1 MPDNF
6 IFMGIGAVIILI
18 LLITIFVVKKMM
30 DKKRI
35 TEQGYIV
42 PCEITEL
49 KKDYSTKRNNVNPY
63 IMTCVYKHN
72 GKEYVYK
79 QKNILNLESFM
90 VVGQDINVFVDPNNF
105 NKYVIDIKG
114 ESRGDYDVNKKGG
127 RDYVVTPK
135 FQLSY
140 FLFGTIFCS
149 LIDVSLILNFK
160 VLVSQ
165 ISMNIIPLILC
176 LVTFLILIFF
186 HYAFIIKV
194 IKDYNKAQWLLKN
207 GVELSCKIIRKES
220 VIVRRKEFNEYIQTN
235 TGYRNERKIKFVFE
249 ALDKEKLKSLGCKD
263 IDNHLFFS
271 VLYNRGSI
279 ENRNYSIDDVVTI
292 YVNPTKIN
300 EYCVSF

>member
-18 LLITIFVVKKMM
+18 LLITIFVVKKMI

-35 TEQGYIV
+35 MEQGYIV

-49 KKDYSTKRNNVNPY
+49 KKDYSTKINNVNPY

-114 ESRGDYDVNKKGG
+114 ESRGDYDVNKKEG
-127 RDYVVTPK
+127 RNYVVTPK

-160 VLVSQ
+160 VLISQ
-165 ISMNIIPLILC
+165 ISVNIVLLILSIVMFFI
-176 LVTFLILIFF
+176 LVLF

-194 IKDYNKAQWLLKN
+194 IKDYNKAKWLIQN
-207 GVELSCKIIRKES
+207 GIEMSCKIIRKES

-249 ALDKEKLKSLGCKD
+249 PIDKEGLKSLGCND

-271 VLYNRGSI
+271 KLYNRGSVESRKYNI
-279 ENRNYSIDDVVTI
+279 NDVVTI

>member
-1 MPDNF
+1 MLDNL

-18 LLITIFVVKKMM
+18 LLITIFVVKKMI

-35 TEQGYIV
+35 MEQGYIV

-49 KKDYSTKRNNVNPY
+49 KKDYSTRITNVHPY
-63 IMTCVYKHN
+63 ILTCVYKHN
-72 GKEYVYK
+72 GKEYVYE
-79 QKNILNLESFM
+79 QKNILNLEPFM
-90 VVGQDINVFVDPNNF
+90 IVGQDINVFVDPDNL
-105 NKYVIDIKG
+105 NKYVIDLKG
-114 ESRGDYDVNKKGG
+114 ESRGDYDVNKKEY
-127 RDYVVTPK
+127 RNYVVTPK

-140 FLFGTIFCS
+140 FLFGVIFCS

-220 VIVRRKEFNEYIQTN
+220 ILVRERNLNERLD
-235 TGYRNERKIKFVFE
+235 GDYRRVRKIKFVFE

-279 ENRNYSIDDVVTI
+279 ENRNYSINDVVTI

-300 EYCVSF
+300 EYCISF

>member
-1 MPDNF
+1 
-6 IFMGIGAVIILI
+6 
-18 LLITIFVVKKMM
+18 
-30 DKKRI
+30 
-35 TEQGYIV
+35 
-42 PCEITEL
+42 
-49 KKDYSTKRNNVNPY
+49 
-63 IMTCVYKHN
+63 
-72 GKEYVYK
+72 
-79 QKNILNLESFM
+79 M
-90 VVGQDINVFVDPNNF
+90 VVGQDINVFVDPDNF

-114 ESRGDYDVNKKGG
+114 ESRGDYDVNKKEY
-127 RDYVVTPK
+127 RNYVVTPK

-140 FLFGTIFCS
+140 FLFGIIFCS

-220 VIVRRKEFNEYIQTN
+220 ILVRERNLNERLDGDYRKV
-235 TGYRNERKIKFVFE
+235 RKIKFVFE

-279 ENRNYSIDDVVTI
+279 ENRNYSINDVVTI

-300 EYCVSF
+300 EYCISF

>member
-1 MPDNF
+1 MLDNL
-6 IFMGIGAVIILI
+6 IFMGIGAIIILI
-18 LLITIFVVKKMM
+18 LLITIFLVKKIM

-35 TEQGYIV
+35 QEQGYIV
-42 PCEITEL
+42 PCEIIEL
-49 KKDYSTKRNNVNPY
+49 KKDYNTKINNVHPY
-63 IMTCVYKHN
+63 ILTCVYKHN
-72 GKEYVYK
+72 GKEYIYK
-79 QKNILNLESFM
+79 QKNILKLEPFM
-90 VVGQDINVFVDPNNF
+90 VVGQDINVFVDPDNF

-114 ESRGDYDVNKKGG
+114 ETRGDYVVNKKES
-127 RDYVVTPK
+127 RDYIVTPK

-140 FLFGTIFCS
+140 FLFGIIFCS

-220 VIVRRKEFNEYIQTN
+220 ILVRERNLNERLDGDYRKV
-235 TGYRNERKIKFVFE
+235 RKIKFVFE

-279 ENRNYSIDDVVTI
+279 ENRNYSINDVVTI

-300 EYCVSF
+300 EYCISF

>member
-1 MPDNF
+1 MKLLDNL
-6 IFMGIGAVIILI
+6 IFMGIGAIIILI

-35 TEQGYIV
+35 QEQGYIV
-42 PCEITEL
+42 PCEIIEL
-49 KKDYSTKRNNVNPY
+49 KKDYSLSINNVHPY
-63 IMTCVYKHN
+63 ILTCVYKHN
-72 GKEYVYK
+72 GKEYIYK
-79 QKNILNLESFM
+79 QKNILQLEPFM
-90 VVGQDINVFVDPNNF
+90 VVGQDINVFVDPDNL
-105 NKYVIDIKG
+105 NKYVIDLKG
-114 ESRGDYDVNKKGG
+114 ESRGDYDVNKKEY
-127 RDYVVTPK
+127 RNYVVTPK

-140 FLFGTIFCS
+140 FLFGIIFCS

-220 VIVRRKEFNEYIQTN
+220 ILVRERNLNERLD
-235 TGYRNERKIKFVFE
+235 GDYRRVRKIKFVFE

-279 ENRNYSIDDVVTI
+279 ENRNYSINDVVTI

-300 EYCVSF
+300 EYCISF